1 MDLVSD
7 LEWLYCQ
14 DLTKRFTGVN
24 CRFRVKGRKIENPT
38 FESSQFGR

>member
-7 LEWLYCQ
+7 LEWLYRQ

-24 CRFRVKGRKIENPT
+24 GRFEDY
-38 FESSQFGR
+38 SSQEKSLGG